1 MAIKSFNPTTPSR
14 RHMTIIDKSALS
26 SEGPLKSLT
35 RGKKSTG
42 GRNNFGHIT
51 VRFRGAG
58 NKRRYRMID
67 FNRTKEGIPAKVV
80 SLEYDPNRTSHIALI
95 SFADGEKA
103 YIIAA
108 NGLKVG
114 DVVMNGPKAEI
125 KPGNSM
131 KIKDIPVGVQ
141 ISCIEIRPGSG
152 ATIAR
157 AAGQVATLRGKEE
170 QYAQIKLPSGEVRMI
185 HVECRA
191 MIGQVGNVDKI
202 NAKLGKAGK
211 KRYLGKRPHVR
222 GVVMNPVDHPMG
234 GGEGR
239 SSGGGHPVSPWGK
252 LAKGKRTRNPKK
264 TSKNFIVERR
274 KK

>member
-95 SFADGEKA
+95 SYADGEKA

-131 KIKDIPVGVQ
+131 ILFPL
-141 ISCIEIRPGSG
+141 
-152 ATIAR
+152 T
-157 AAGQVATLRGKEE
+157 AG
-170 QYAQIKLPSGEVRMI
+170 
-185 HVECRA
+185 
-191 MIGQVGNVDKI
+191 
-202 NAKLGKAGK
+202 
-211 KRYLGKRPHVR
+211 
-222 GVVMNPVDHPMG
+222 
-234 GGEGR
+234 
-239 SSGGGHPVSPWGK
+239 
-252 LAKGKRTRNPKK
+252 
-264 TSKNFIVERR
+264 TS
-274 KK
+274 